1 MFSPEEYPHYNARE
15 GFDWDKIVS
24 LIYTAKRQDLAK
36 KTLSERRKEN
46 QKR

>member
-1 MFSPEEYPHYNARE
+1 MFSTEEYPFYNARE

-24 LIYTAKRQDLAK
+24 LIYTAKGQDLAK
-36 KTLSERRKEN
+36 KALAHRKKEH